1 MIALISIL
9 VLGAA
14 ALFWVATSLVA
25 RLVAWLVVDVALR
38 RSLSVGLR

>member
-1 MIALISIL
+1 MIALVAIL

-14 ALFWVATSLVA
+14 ALFWVATSLVG

-38 RSLSVGLR
+38 RSLSADSR